1 MATEF
6 VDRATLHVTA
16 GDGGHGVASIKREKF
31 KPLGGPDGG
40 NGGKGGSVILR
51 VDPQAT
57 TLLDYHRSPHR
68 RAANGKP
75 GGGDERNG
83 AEGDDLIL
91 PVPEGTVLKDLD
103 GTVVVDLLGMGTEH
117 IVARGGRGGP
127 GQQGPGLAATQ
138 GPRFRPARRAGRDRR
153 HRARAQD
160 ARRCRAHRLPVRGQ
174 VLARL
179 GAVCRAAEDRRL
191 SRSRPWCPTSAS

>member
-75 GGGDERNG
+75 GGGDERTTTT
-83 AEGDDLIL
+83 ARDAK
-91 PVPEGTVLKDLD
+91 PRTVATAPALTSTAR
-103 GTVVVDLLGMGTEH
+103 TV
-117 IVARGGRGGP
+117 
-127 GQQGPGLAATQ
+127 AT
-138 GPRFRPARRAGRDRR
+138 
-153 HRARAQD
+153 
-160 ARRCRAHRLPVRGQ
+160 
-174 VLARL
+174 
-179 GAVCRAAEDRRL
+179 
-191 SRSRPWCPTSAS
+191 

>member
-117 IVARGGRGGP
+117 IVARGG
-127 GQQGPGLAATQ
+127 
-138 GPRFRPARRAGRDRR
+138 
-153 HRARAQD
+153 
-160 ARRCRAHRLPVRGQ
+160 
-174 VLARL
+174 
-179 GAVCRAAEDRRL
+179 
-191 SRSRPWCPTSAS
+191 